1 MIICSRSTRKSL
13 FGACIWRGTAGIF
26 EFPRFVDHS
35 LPYKLPIM
43 TEVLEEIAPIYVD
56 IEVFACKDR
65 NAPMYAYPNT
75 CVHASAC
82 IRFARV
88 RWTA

>member
-43 TEVLEEIAPIYVD
+43 TEVLEEIAPIL
-56 IEVFACKDR
+56 C
-65 NAPMYAYPNT
+65 
-75 CVHASAC
+75 
-82 IRFARV
+82 
-88 RWTA
+88 